1 MIRRPPRSTRVRSS
15 AASDVYKRQVLNF
28 SRFKIMAT
36 ISTAVRRM
44 GYELIRVFNHFK
56 SLSRMTFL
64 ATSFFATYCATT
76 LRFRFLTTKNISRRR
91 FTAILAVLIQTSLY
105 NLYTFFEFSNPNSL
119 FFFYDILKSLD
130 YRNYSFRTRS
140 VSYTHLTLP

>member
-1 MIRRPPRSTRVRSS
+1 MTLLDFTAMFGNYDLHRRNFKFLPVFI
-15 AASDVYKRQVLNF
+15 VLNF

-56 SLSRMTFL
+56 SFSRMTFL
-64 ATSFFATYCATT
+64 ATSIFATYCATT

-91 FTAILAVLIQTSLY
+91 ITAVLAVLIQTGLY
-105 NLYTFFEFSNPNSL
+105 NLYTFFELSL
-119 FFFYDILKSLD
+119 IHISEPTRLLSISYAVFCLKKKK
-130 YRNYSFRTRS
+130 
-140 VSYTHLTLP
+140 